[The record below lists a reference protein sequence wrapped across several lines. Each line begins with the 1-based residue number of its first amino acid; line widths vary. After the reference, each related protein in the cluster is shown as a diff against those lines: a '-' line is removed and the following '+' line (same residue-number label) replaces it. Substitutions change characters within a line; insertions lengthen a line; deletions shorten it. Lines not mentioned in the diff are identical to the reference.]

1 MKAQVHAREFT
12 VASGAWVSR
21 RGFCDKLI
29 AVIPLTTN
37 YIRYSEVDVKIKN
50 ASSRLLAL
58 AAILLL
64 SSAVCFADTIKLKN
78 GSVIKGKVVTYNQQ
92 EFTVVLD
99 LGTSSRRSASRMV
112 IAVEDVESIE
122 FDSQE
127 TSAPSS
133 GTENAEKRSETS
145 RGKQPPSRNPER
157 DAIKDPPPATTTD
170 SVPTTPVSTKE
181 SALISEKTVSVTSSA
196 DWTST
201 EIRVQRGQ
209 RIIITA
215 EGEVDLGNNQRSGP
229 AGIALSDSKKLMGS
243 RLTGALIAV
252 VGDDND
258 DFIFIGRAAE
268 FTATHNGILFLS
280 VNEGNLKD
288 NSGSFLA
295 RVKVMSGK

>member
-1 MKAQVHAREFT
+1 
-12 VASGAWVSR
+12 
-21 RGFCDKLI
+21 
-29 AVIPLTTN
+29 
-37 YIRYSEVDVKIKN
+37 VKIKN
-50 ASSRLLAL
+50 TSSRLLAL
-58 AAILLL
+58 GAILLL
-64 SSAVCFADTIKLKN
+64 ASAVCFADTIKLKN

-99 LGTSSRRSASRMV
+99 LGPSSRRSTSRMV

-133 GTENAEKRSETS
+133 NPENSEPNTKQTP
-145 RGKQPPSRNPER
+145 RGKQSSSRNAER
-157 DAIKDPPPATTTD
+157 DTSKDAPPATNTD
-170 SVPTTPVSTKE
+170 PVSTTPAGAKE
-181 SALISEKTVSVTSSA
+181 SALISEKTVSVASAA

-201 EIRVQRGQ
+201 EVRVQRGQ

-229 AGIALSDSKKLMGS
+229 GGVPLPDSKKLMGS
-243 RLTGALIAV
+243 RPTGALIAV

-258 DFIFIGRAAE
+258 DFIFIGHATE
-268 FTATHNGILFLS
+268 FTAAHNGILFLS

-288 NSGSFLA
+288 NSGSYLA
-295 RVKVMSGK
+295 RVKVMGGK

>member
-1 MKAQVHAREFT
+1 M
-12 VASGAWVSR
+12 
-21 RGFCDKLI
+21 
-29 AVIPLTTN
+29 
-37 YIRYSEVDVKIKN
+37 KIKN
-50 ASSRLLAL
+50 ASSRLLAVAAVALL
-58 AAILLL
+58 A
-64 SSAVCFADTIKLKN
+64 STVCFADTIKLKN

-99 LGTSSRRSASRMV
+99 LGTSSRRSTSRMV
-112 IAVEDVESIE
+112 IAAEDVESIE

-127 TSAPSS
+127 TSAPGSDAENPESS
-133 GTENAEKRSETS
+133 AKRNETS
-145 RGKQPPSRNPER
+145 RGKQASRSAER
-157 DAIKDPPPATTTD
+157 DTGKETPPATNTD
-170 SVPTTPVSTKE
+170 SVPTTPVSSKE
-181 SALISEKTVSVTSSA
+181 PALISEKTVSVTSSA

-201 EIRVQRGQ
+201 EVRVQRGQ
-209 RIIITA
+209 RIIISA

-229 AGIALSDSKKLMGS
+229 GGVSLSDSKKLMGS
-243 RLTGALIAV
+243 RPTGALIAV

-258 DFIFIGRAAE
+258 DFIFIGRASE